1 MNLTSKAILKQSDE
15 SEYGDYFD
23 ASFPGWLSVLILIVG
38 LIGNLLCL
46 VVLCKKKM
54 RKNSAFVYLG
64 VLSLVDIFVLLFGLG
79 DIILIAYFRFMIRN
93 TNLYICRL
101 HSFITYVFT
110 HFSSLLLALV
120 SLDRAIATNLITFA
134 KLYCRPESAIKIMLV
149 TFLITM
155 IINSHYLIFLGHEK
169 TESNNTFS
177 FECASSKNST
187 YEHFMELFEWVDLVV
202 YSILPFIIMTFCSF
216 LIIRVLFNSAKRL
229 NRSKVNNNN
238 NNYDTNK
245 KSKSEATITQ
255 KDKTTNL
262 SENIPILNN
271 TITTITTTTTTTT
284 TAILKLPEIKNI
296 KKNVSNKHKHKHL
309 SYTLIT
315 LNFIFFVLI
324 SPLVIV
330 LVIIKNNKL
339 SDASKILVNTVYL
352 LAYSNH
358 SLNFFLYG
366 FSSPPF
372 REEVLHLMTFI
383 KKSNQMAFNNDTI
396 INKDINNME
405 MTSTNIATSKSQY
418 SNFKK
423 KNYE

>member
-1 MNLTSKAILKQSDE
+1 MNLTSKAILKQPDE
-15 SEYGDYFD
+15 SEFGDYFD

-54 RKNSAFVYLG
+54 RKNSAFFYLG

-93 TNLYICRL
+93 TNLYVCRL

-134 KLYCRPESAIKIMLV
+134 KIYCRPQSAIKIMLV

-187 YEHFMELFEWVDLVV
+187 YEHFMELFEWVDLVM

-229 NRSKVNNNN
+229 NRSKVKYN

-255 KDKTTNL
+255 KDKTSNL
-262 SENIPILNN
+262 SENMPILNN

-284 TAILKLPEIKNI
+284 TILKIPEIKNI

-330 LVIIKNNKL
+330 LVIMKNNKL
-339 SDASKILVNTVYL
+339 SDESKILVNTVYL

-372 REEVLHLMTFI
+372 REEVFHLMPFI
-383 KKSNQMAFNNDTI
+383 KKSNQMAFNNATI
-396 INKDINNME
+396 INNDINGME
-405 MTSTNIATSKSQY
+405 MTSTNILTSKPQY

-423 KNYE
+423 KIYE